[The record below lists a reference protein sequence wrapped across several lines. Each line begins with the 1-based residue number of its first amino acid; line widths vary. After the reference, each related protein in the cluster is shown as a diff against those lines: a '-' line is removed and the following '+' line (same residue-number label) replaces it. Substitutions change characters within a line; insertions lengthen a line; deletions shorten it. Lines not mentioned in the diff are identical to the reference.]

1 MSRVFRVDVE
11 KRLHLF
17 LECQEVLKPMVE
29 LRDESGVLVAEFW
42 DCLRLDP
49 KPVNDLRMRYSQMS
63 AKTGLKDL
71 IIDMNGIDF
80 AGSAAL
86 SGFLSLSRA
95 IKQMGGRMIFCNVDR
110 NVLEVFQVS
119 KLESMFLFSQDINSA
134 RQELGLEVA

>member
-1 MSRVFRVDVE
+1 
-11 KRLHLF
+11 
-17 LECQEVLKPMVE
+17 VLKPMVE

-49 KPVNDLRMRYSQMS
+49 KPVNDLRMRYSQMT

>member
-1 MSRVFRVDVE
+1 
-11 KRLHLF
+11 
-17 LECQEVLKPMVE
+17 
-29 LRDESGVLVAEFW
+29 
-42 DCLRLDP
+42 
-49 KPVNDLRMRYSQMS
+49 MRYSQMT